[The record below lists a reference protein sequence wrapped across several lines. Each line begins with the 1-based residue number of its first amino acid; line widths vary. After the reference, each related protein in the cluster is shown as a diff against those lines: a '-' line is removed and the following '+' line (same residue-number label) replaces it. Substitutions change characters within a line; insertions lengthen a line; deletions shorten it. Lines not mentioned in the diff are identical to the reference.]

1 MVALGRITGEV
12 SPHHLL
18 LTEEA
23 CADYDTHA
31 KMNPPLRTQRDID
44 ALIEGVADG
53 TISILATDHAPH
65 TPEEKEREFAVAPYG
80 IIGLECALSLYIKA
94 LIDTDA
100 IDWTR
105 LIALM
110 STNGAQLCQLGGK
123 GHLAVGA
130 DADVTIID
138 PQHTWTIDPTA
149 FAGKSRNCPFN
160 GWEVKGRA
168 TTTIVGGD
176 VKLALAA
183 DRLQGL
189 DDVPSEPAAL
199 TRAAHLR

>member
-1 MVALGRITGEV
+1 MRITGEV

-23 CADYDTHA
+23 RAAYDTHA

-65 TPEEKEREFAVAPYG
+65 TPEEKEREVAVAPYG

-100 IDWTR
+100 IDWPR

-138 PQHTWTIDPTA
+138 PQHTWTIDPTT
-149 FAGKSRNCPFN
+149 FAGKSRNCPFD

-176 VKLALAA
+176 VKLALDG